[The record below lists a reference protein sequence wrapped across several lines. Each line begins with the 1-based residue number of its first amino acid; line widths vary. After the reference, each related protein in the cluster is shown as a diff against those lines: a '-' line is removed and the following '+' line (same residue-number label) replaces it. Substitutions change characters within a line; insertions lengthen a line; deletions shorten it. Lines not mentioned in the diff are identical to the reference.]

1 LACFAA
7 SARKFIFT
15 DCTYI
20 VFILQYHEISETSII
35 LIIFNGVLY
44 NISVY
49 NVAIFYYHS
58 TCYDVSSTRKAIS
71 CSMIVYS
78 KTYPVNAILEQNNS
92 YYYIVINIFLLI
104 SMILQNKNNICTVGK
119 YKFSCT
125 RCKTGQRLAF
135 LPVSKAHAN
144 KFYIC

>member
-1 LACFAA
+1 MSFRNRKKSKPLACFAA

-78 KTYPVNAILEQNNS
+78 KTYPVIAILEQNNS

-104 SMILQNKNNICTVGK
+104 SMENNRAIYPCICTLNV
-119 YKFSCT
+119 YCT
-125 RCKTGQRLAF
+125 
-135 LPVSKAHAN
+135 SSN
-144 KFYIC
+144 MNI